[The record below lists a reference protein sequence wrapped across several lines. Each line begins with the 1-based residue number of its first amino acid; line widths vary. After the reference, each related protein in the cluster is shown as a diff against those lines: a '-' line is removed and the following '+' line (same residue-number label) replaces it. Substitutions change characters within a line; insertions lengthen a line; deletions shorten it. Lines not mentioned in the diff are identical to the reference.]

1 MLITVDFGSNMEKL
15 YSKEYLLDFLFNAS
29 SLLQNEHPNIK
40 LELYSPTRDI
50 NKPLLASIYIE
61 VSKGVKV
68 VRDDTEYEYEI
79 GWDLQNLWKNYTK
92 KIPSNSASVHV
103 CAK

>member
-50 NKPLLASIYIE
+50 NKPLMASIYIE
-61 VSKGVKV
+61 VSKGVMV
-68 VRDDTEYEYEI
+68 GRDDTEYEI
-79 GWDLQNLWKNYTK
+79 GWELQNLWKNYTK
-92 KIPSNSASVHV
+92 KNPIQ
-103 CAK
+103 

>member
-40 LELYSPTRDI
+40 LELYSP
-50 NKPLLASIYIE
+50 L
-61 VSKGVKV
+61 
-68 VRDDTEYEYEI
+68 
-79 GWDLQNLWKNYTK
+79 
-92 KIPSNSASVHV
+92 
-103 CAK
+103 

>member
-15 YSKEYLLDFLFNAS
+15 YPKEYLLDFLFNAS

-50 NKPLLASIYIE
+50 NKPLLASIYRE

-68 VRDDTEYEYEI
+68 VRDDTEYEI
-79 GWDLQNLWKNYTK
+79 GWELQNLWKNYTK
-92 KIPSNSASVHV
+92 KNPIQ
-103 CAK
+103 